1 MAKIPEQIRKARI
14 ISVLMD
20 GLLGQGKV
28 RDTYRGRN
36 EEELLVVA
44 SDSVSIFDFVLNA
57 LIPMKGIHLTRI
69 TKFWFMRVFKDIPNH
84 FILSKDDPFENAVV
98 DLPQEL
104 GVPAD
109 RSMLVKKA
117 EVLPYEF
124 IFRFHLG
131 GSVYKKYLMTGIVA
145 GIRLSSGIA
154 KWSKLDEP
162 LFTPSTKAPD
172 GHDINIT
179 QGEFFAATG
188 DVGRRAVELGL
199 KACKLAYARA
209 KALGILILDTKLEI
223 GVLPDGTVILV
234 DEVVTPDSS
243 RFVKEE
249 EWVAAMAA
257 GRDPEFYDK
266 ERVRIWGRTVETPF
280 FDQDGKQIIGINNL
294 DPKDDKHVE
303 FVHSLVVPKEV
314 LDDTS
319 ERYREIEEALINNIP
334 LAA

>member
-14 ISVLMD
+14 ISVLMN

-36 EEELLVVA
+36 EDELLVVA
-44 SDSVSIFDFVLNA
+44 SDSLSIFDFVLNA
-57 LIPMKGIHLTRI
+57 LIFMKGVRLTRI
-69 TKFWFMRVFKDIPNH
+69 TKFWFTRVLKDIPNH
-84 FILSKDDPFENAVV
+84 FIFCKDDPLENAAV

-104 GVPAD
+104 GLPIE
-109 RSMLVKKA
+109 RSMLVKMA
-117 EVLPYEF
+117 EVLSYEL

-131 GSVYKKYLMTGIVA
+131 GSVYKKYLATGMVA
-145 GIRLSSGIA
+145 GIQLPPGIA

-179 QGEFFAATG
+179 QEEFFSATG
-188 DVGRRAVELGL
+188 EAGREAVELGL
-199 KACKLAYARA
+199 KACKLAYAYA
-209 KALGILILDTKLEI
+209 KALGILILDTKMEFGI
-223 GVLPDGTVILV
+223 LPDGTVILV
-234 DEVVTPDSS
+234 DEVFTPDSS
-243 RFVKEE
+243 RFVKES
-249 EWVAAMAA
+249 EWLAAMAA

-280 FDQDGKQIIGINNL
+280 FDQDGKQITGIDNL
-294 DPKDDKHVE
+294 DPKDEEHVA
-303 FVHSLVVPKEV
+303 FVHSLIVPEEV

-319 ERYREIEEALINNIP
+319 ERYREIEEALINNTP
-334 LAA
+334 LAV